1 MTADIKNKKNFLE
14 YENMEVRFQMF
25 SFFYLINLYTT
36 STPRIL
42 YVKIVRSIFGG
53 DFIMGQLV
61 LVVDDSG
68 LNLRVA
74 MNILKEHF
82 EVACA
87 NSGMAALDV
96 IKKRIPDLILL
107 DYHMPHMDGFELI
120 EKLKESEEYKDIP
133 IIMLTADN
141 DRDTEVRG
149 FQAGVMDFIT
159 KPFVDEIML
168 QRVGRILELSRLQK
182 NLQNEVSV
190 QTRKAEE
197 RRRQVERLSE
207 EVMKTL
213 ANTIDAK
220 DTYTNGHSLRV
231 AKYSK
236 EIAKRAGKSKEEQ
249 KEIYEMALLHDIGKI
264 GVPDTIINKDTRLT
278 DEEYEAIKQHPAI
291 GSDILKTIEEIPDIM
306 IGARWHHERYD
317 GRGYPDRLAGTEIPE
332 QARIIGVADAYDAM
346 TSKRSY
352 RNILSQEIVRG
363 EIERGKCTQFDP
375 VFADIMIQM
384 IDDDIRYTMREKFKG
399 EG

>member
-1 MTADIKNKKNFLE
+1 
-14 YENMEVRFQMF
+14 
-25 SFFYLINLYTT
+25 
-36 STPRIL
+36 
-42 YVKIVRSIFGG
+42 
-53 DFIMGQLV
+53 MGQTV

-82 EVACA
+82 DVACA
-87 NSGMAALDV
+87 NSGTAAFEV
-96 IKKRIPDLILL
+96 MKKQIPDLILL
-107 DYHMPHMDGFELI
+107 DYHMPVMDGFQFI
-120 EKLKESEEYKDIP
+120 EKLRGTEEYKDIP

-149 FQAGVMDFIT
+149 FQAGVMDFIA
-159 KPFVDEIML
+159 KPFVNEIMV

-182 NLQNEVSV
+182 NLQYEVEV
-190 QTRKAEE
+190 QTKKAEE
-197 RRRQVERLSE
+197 RRNQVEKLSE

-220 DTYTNGHSLRV
+220 DPYTNGHSLRV

-236 EIAKRAGKSKEEQ
+236 EIAKRAGKTKQEQ
-249 KEIYEMALLHDIGKI
+249 KEIYQMALLHDIGKI
-264 GVPDTIINKDTRLT
+264 GVPDDIINKDTRLT
-278 DEEYEAIKQHPAI
+278 EEEYAAIRKHPAI

-317 GRGYPDRLAGTEIPE
+317 GHGYPDGLAGTEIPE
-332 QARIIGVADAYDAM
+332 IARIIGVADAYDAM

-352 RNILSQEIVRG
+352 RNILAQDVVRSEID
-363 EIERGKCTQFDP
+363 RGKCTQFDP

-384 IDDDIRYTMREKFKG
+384 IDEDIKYTMREKFRG
-399 EG
+399 EV

>member
-1 MTADIKNKKNFLE
+1 
-14 YENMEVRFQMF
+14 
-25 SFFYLINLYTT
+25 
-36 STPRIL
+36 
-42 YVKIVRSIFGG
+42 
-53 DFIMGQLV
+53 MGQTV

-82 EVACA
+82 DVTCA
-87 NSGMAALDV
+87 NSGVAAFEV
-96 IKKRIPDLILL
+96 MKKQIPDLILL
-107 DYHMPHMDGFELI
+107 DYHMPVMDGFQFI
-120 EKLKESEEYKDIP
+120 EKLRGMEEYKDIP

-149 FQAGVMDFIT
+149 FQAGVMDFIA
-159 KPFVDEIML
+159 KPFVNEIMV

-182 NLQNEVSV
+182 NLESEVKI
-190 QTRKAEE
+190 QTKKAEE
-197 RRRQVERLSE
+197 RRNQVEKLSE

-220 DTYTNGHSLRV
+220 DPYTNGHSLRV

-236 EIAKRAGKSKEEQ
+236 EIAKRAGKSKAEQ
-249 KEIYEMALLHDIGKI
+249 KEIYQMALLHDIGKI
-264 GVPDTIINKDTRLT
+264 GVPDDIINKDSRLT
-278 DEEYEAIKQHPAI
+278 DEEYAAIRKHPAI

-317 GRGYPDRLAGTEIPE
+317 GHGYPDGLAGTEIPE
-332 QARIIGVADAYDAM
+332 IARIIGVADAYDAM

-352 RNILSQEIVRG
+352 RNILSQEVVRG
-363 EIERGKCTQFDP
+363 EIKRGKCTQFDP
-375 VFADIMIQM
+375 VFADIMIAM
-384 IDDDIRYTMREKFKG
+384 IDEDIKYTMREKFKG
-399 EG
+399 EV